1 MWHFPRGGP
10 HTNLTRTTPWVAIKP
25 SRTGAVKEP
34 AEQMQLTEDSGG
46 PAEQLSQAPLE
57 SRRAL
62 ARTVGFVSLNGLAVS
77 GTVVPMVQYFPQG
90 YALRGQHQL

>member
-10 HTNLTRTTPWVAIKP
+10 HANLTRTTPWVAIKL

-46 PAEQLSQAPLE
+46 PAEQLSQAFYRKTYSIGE
-57 SRRAL
+57 DSR
-62 ARTVGFVSLNGLAVS
+62 VCDS
-77 GTVVPMVQYFPQG
+77 
-90 YALRGQHQL
+90 